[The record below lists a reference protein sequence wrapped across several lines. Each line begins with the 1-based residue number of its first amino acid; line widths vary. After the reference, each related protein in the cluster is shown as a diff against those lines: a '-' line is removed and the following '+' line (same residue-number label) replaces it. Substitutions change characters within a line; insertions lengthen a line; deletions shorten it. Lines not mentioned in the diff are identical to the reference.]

1 MAIFVTTTDPQGF
14 IDGIKGAV
22 DSKKVAGW
30 RYDAEGDV
38 TAAAAPL
45 ENEAWFRP
53 TTVPGA
59 GVVFTIIAVKGKAI
73 TTEAYAAY
81 HGRFLETLLTHFAPK
96 FTTASVTA
104 MAESRV
110 GDVVKDG

>member
-1 MAIFVTTTDPQGF
+1 MAIFVTTTDPQGL

-38 TAAAAPL
+38 TASAAPL
-45 ENEAWFRP
+45 ENQAWFRP

-59 GVVFTIIAVKGKAI
+59 GVVFTIIAVKEKAI

-81 HGRFLETLLTHFAPK
+81 HGRFLEMMLTHFAPQ